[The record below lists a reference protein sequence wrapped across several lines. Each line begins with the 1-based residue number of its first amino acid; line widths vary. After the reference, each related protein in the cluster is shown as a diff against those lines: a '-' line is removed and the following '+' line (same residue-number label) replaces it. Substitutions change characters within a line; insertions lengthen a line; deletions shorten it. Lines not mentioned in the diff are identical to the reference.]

1 MMPLSKV
8 INFNDMKAK
17 KLSEM
22 PNSEDDMLQYMK
34 NLFDSNLKELQF
46 KKEENKNGNS
56 KSKK

>member
-1 MMPLSKV
+1 MPLSKV
-8 INFNDMKAK
+8 INFNSMKEK

>member
-1 MMPLSKV
+1 MTLNKV
-8 INFNDMKAK
+8 INFNEIKAK
-17 KLSEM
+17 KISEM
-22 PNSEDDMLQYMK
+22 NNSDDDMLQYMK